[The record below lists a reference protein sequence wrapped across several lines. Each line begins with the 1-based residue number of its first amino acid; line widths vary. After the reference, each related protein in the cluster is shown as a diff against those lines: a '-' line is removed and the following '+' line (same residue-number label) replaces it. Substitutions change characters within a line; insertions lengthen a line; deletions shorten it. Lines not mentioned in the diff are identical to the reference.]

1 MCRKNAGKTFSSD
14 LRKPC
19 LKTGESLSS
28 PTKIDLVHEK
38 ITYYF
43 PEVVFCNLVTDM
55 FSGSDVV
62 YYGSGEW
69 GDGKFWNF
77 LEQDVSALVSRL
89 PERLLTHMSSSGS
102 MEAVVSNK
110 FFSFS
115 DLVGSNSF
123 TDIFF

>member
-1 MCRKNAGKTFSSD
+1 MLENMGLGLAVNL
-14 LRKPC
+14 LRKF
-19 LKTGESLSS
+19 LSLTQYSVQS
-28 PTKIDLVHEK
+28 V
-38 ITYYF
+38 F
-43 PEVVFCNLVTDM
+43 PEVVFCSLVTDM
-55 FSGSDVV
+55 FIGSYVV
-62 YYGSGEW
+62 YYGNGEW

-77 LEQDVSALVSRL
+77 LEQDFSALVRRL
-89 PERLLTHMSSSGS
+89 PDRLLTHLSFSLSSSGS